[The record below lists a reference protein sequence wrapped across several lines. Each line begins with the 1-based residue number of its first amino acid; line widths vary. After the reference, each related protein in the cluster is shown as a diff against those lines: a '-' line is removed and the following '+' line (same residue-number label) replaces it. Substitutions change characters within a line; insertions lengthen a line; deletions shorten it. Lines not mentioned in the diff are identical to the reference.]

1 MIIWG
6 KGGGIVK
13 VCRKLSQIEFVS
25 SSMDIIDDEMIAQLM
40 KSPVEEEIDCG
51 VAFKGVGGTGTPTPP

>member
-6 KGGGIVK
+6 KRGGSSK
-13 VCRKLSQIEFVS
+13 SRKLSQIEFVS